1 MATLLVMLVLGIQ
14 TILGLALGI
23 TDAVCEQVLHLPSPQ
38 LGRQPLAIGLV
49 NIVAFG
55 AAIALG
61 LHLNRLH
68 FRRAFPIGRI
78 TALQLLGV
86 AVCMLGA
93 GVLLSEADNVLRA
106 LLPMPQWLQ
115 KVFEDL
121 FVKGQL
127 LPRSFLL
134 VLVAPATEE
143 LLFRGIILRGLL
155 SRHRPAAA
163 VTLTAL
169 LFAALHMNPWQFL
182 SALFLGIIFS
192 WFYLRTGSVALCV
205 LAHAIANG
213 LALLFT
219 LLPFDIPGMTGPPDY
234 ATVVFQPWWL
244 DASGVGVLVAGFW
257 IFRRATPPSSGR
269 AEGPKLPAAGPEN
282 ADQTGR
288 QVPTPLSGSGTA
300 D

>member
-14 TILGLALGI
+14 IILGMALGI
-23 TDAVCEQVLHLPSPQ
+23 TDVVCVQVLHLPSPQ
-38 LGRQPLAIGLV
+38 LERQPLAIGFI

-61 LHLNRLH
+61 LHLNRLP

-86 AVCMLGA
+86 AVCLLGA

-115 KVFEDL
+115 QVFEDL
-121 FVKGQL
+121 FVSEGRL

-134 VLVAPATEE
+134 VIVAPVTEE

-169 LFAALHMNPWQFL
+169 LFAALHMNPWQFP
-182 SALFLGIIFS
+182 SALFLGVIFS
-192 WFYLRTGSVALCV
+192 WFYLRTGSLALCV

-244 DASGVGVLVAGFW
+244 DASGAGVLVAGFW
-257 IFRRATPPSSGR
+257 IFRRATPPSSGT
-269 AEGPKLPAAGPEN
+269 AEGPKPPALGPGI
-282 ADQTGR
+282 ADQTDR

-300 D
+300 